1 MLYCS
6 MFMYLCTLYLY
17 ILHYYVLYFYQ
28 SILFFQLVSSVS
40 GKEVTVVASKL
51 LALRSFLEK
60 NTQFTYSLTSQNQ
73 K

>member
-1 MLYCS
+1 
-6 MFMYLCTLYLY
+6 MYFIYTLAL
-17 ILHYYVLYFYQ
+17 LGLLYVLHN
-28 SILFFQLVSSVS
+28 ILCFQLVSSVS

-60 NTQFTYSLTSQNQ
+60 NTQFTYSLATQNQ